1 MGDETETTVTET
13 DEGAVTGAALA
24 TIDDEK
30 RELSRHPE
38 RLPMLPGELRPHPT
52 PRQYVLIAVV
62 LVIITAFEV
71 AASYLDGDINSNLLI
86 ILLTVMAAVKFFLV
100 VAWYMHLRVHHRLA
114 PGRRGLHDRPVDLAH
129 LQHGQRCSLATFRS
143 RPGSRT
149 PTCGSSSG

>member
-100 VAWYMHLRVHHRLA
+100 VAWYMHLRTDLRIFRRVFITGLLLA
-114 PGRRGLHDRPVDLAH
+114 GAVYMIALSTLHIFNTGKGAR
-129 LQHGQRCSLATFRS
+129 
-143 RPGSRT
+143 
-149 PTCGSSSG
+149 